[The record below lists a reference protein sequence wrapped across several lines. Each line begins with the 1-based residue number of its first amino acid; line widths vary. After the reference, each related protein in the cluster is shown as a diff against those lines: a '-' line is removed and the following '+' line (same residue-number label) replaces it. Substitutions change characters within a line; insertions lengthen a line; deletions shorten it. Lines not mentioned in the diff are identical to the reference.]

1 MRELNTKDLMKAVG
15 IAGKISRNA
24 KDAFRLKEGEEMS
37 SLGVGMT
44 FFGVAMEYA
53 ETDFKELLASIAEM
67 TVEEFDKQPFDF
79 PIEVIEHLAE
89 TEDLQG
95 FLLRVGNL
103 TKKLSKSS

>member
-1 MRELNTKDLMKAVG
+1 MRKLNTADLMKAVS
-15 IAGKISRNA
+15 IAGKISFKA
-24 KDAFRLKEGEEMS
+24 KDSFRLKEGEEVS

-53 ETDFKELLASIAEM
+53 ESEFKELLASIAEM
-67 TVEEFDKQPFDF
+67 SVEEFDKQPFDF

-95 FLLRVGNL
+95 FLQRVGNL
-103 TKKLSKSS
+103 TKRLSKN